1 MVYFFIMTLISSTNP
16 SLDFALIDSVEST
29 PESDIPIIIENARKA
44 HPIWKNTP
52 LNERIFFLREIYDSF
67 VQQKEILAQSVAI
80 EMGMPIRLARDEVQY
95 GLNYFIWY
103 LDNAERYLTAEV
115 VFESETELHT
125 VHYESN

>member
-1 MVYFFIMTLISSTNP
+1 MTLISSTNP
-16 SLDFALIDSVEST
+16 SLDFTLIDSVEST
-29 PESDIPIIIENARKA
+29 PESDIPRIVQNAQEA
-44 HPIWKNTP
+44 HKVWKNTP

-103 LDNAERYLTAEV
+103 LDNADRYLSPEV
-115 VFESETELHT
+115 VFENETELHT
-125 VHYESN
+125 VHYESK

>member
-16 SLDFALIDSVEST
+16 SLDFTLIDSVEST
-29 PESDIPIIIENARKA
+29 SESDIPRIVQNAQEA
-44 HPIWKNTP
+44 HKVWKNTP
-52 LNERIFFLREIYDSF
+52 LHERIFFLKEIYDSF

-103 LDNAERYLTAEV
+103 LDNADRYLSPEI

-125 VHYESN
+125 VHYESK